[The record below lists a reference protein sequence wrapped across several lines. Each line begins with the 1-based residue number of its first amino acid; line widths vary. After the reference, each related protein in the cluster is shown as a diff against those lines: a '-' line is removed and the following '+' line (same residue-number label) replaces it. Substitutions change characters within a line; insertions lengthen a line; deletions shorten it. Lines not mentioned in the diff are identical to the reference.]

1 MPQVKR
7 YQAKKD
13 LKLDCGHTVKAGE
26 TFVVTKTFT
35 CEEDAKQLAFK
46 KDDAE
51 PKAEKE

>member
-13 LKLDCGHTVKAGE
+13 LKLDCGRHVKAGE

-35 CEEDAKQLAFK
+35 CEEDAKQLAFD
-46 KDDAE
+46 KDHPE
-51 PKAEKE
+51 PKVEQK